1 MRKKVLL
8 LLMLSMVLA
17 LCGCNGGKSEKEQ
30 SSKDKD
36 SIVVG
41 IQNNLDSLDPHI
53 TAAAGTKEVLFNIFE
68 GLVKPDK
75 DGNLIPAVASDY
87 VVSED
92 GKTYTFTIR
101 ENVKFHNGSV
111 VTAEDVKYS
120 IERSAGMIEGE
131 EVMEIS
137 AFKNIESVNV
147 VDASK
152 VEVVLKVADTELIS
166 FMTVA
171 IIPKD
176 YDNQETKPVG
186 TGPFKFVSNTFNKS
200 FVMERFD
207 EYWGTKAYLKTVT
220 FKIIN
225 QASTA
230 VTELKSG
237 AIDIYPYL
245 SEDLASQLGKNT
257 YVVSGNTNLVQAL
270 FLNNMVEPFDDV
282 NVRIALSYAVNKQG
296 LIDMLSNGK
305 GSIIGSGLFPG
316 FGKYYKDCSDVY
328 AYNQE
333 KAKEYLKKA
342 GLEDGFKFTVRVPAN
357 YQYHMDSALVIKDML
372 SKVNVNM
379 EIEGIEW
386 ATWLEDVYVGR
397 NFEATIVGID
407 AKLAPKDMMVRYIS
421 DGGKNF
427 INFASDEYDELYE
440 KAVATTNE
448 EEKVEYYHQMQDI
461 LAKEAAS
468 VFIQDPSLLV
478 AINSELEGYTF
489 YPVYVQDMSV
499 VKFKD

>member
-1 MRKKVLL
+1 MRRKILSLVT
-8 LLMLSMVLA
+8 LSMILA
-17 LCGCNGGKSEKEQ
+17 LCGCKGGKSQETQ
-30 SSKDKD
+30 SSTQKD

-53 TAAAGTKEVLFNIFE
+53 AAAAGTKEVLFNLFE
-68 GLVKPDK
+68 GLVKPDEN
-75 DGNLIPAVASDY
+75 GELIPAVASDY
-87 VVSED
+87 KVSED
-92 GKTYTFTIR
+92 GKTYTFTLR
-101 ENVKFHNGSV
+101 ENVKFHNGDV

-131 EVMEIS
+131 TVLEIS
-137 AFKNIESVNV
+137 AFKNIDSVNV
-147 VDASK
+147 VDAST
-152 VEVVLKVADTELIS
+152 VDVVLKAADTELIS

-176 YDNQETKPVG
+176 YANQETSPVG
-186 TGPFKFVSNTFNKS
+186 TGPFKFVSNTYNQS

-207 EYWGTKAYLKTVT
+207 DYWGDKAYLKTVT
-220 FKIIN
+220 FKIVGS
-225 QASTA
+225 ASTA
-230 VTELKSG
+230 ITELKSG
-237 AIDIYPYL
+237 AIDIYPYMSL
-245 SEDLASQLGKNT
+245 DLANQLSNNT
-257 YVVSGNTNLVQAL
+257 YLVSGNTNLVQAL
-270 FLNNMVEPFDDV
+270 FLNNAVEPFNNED
-282 NVRIALSYAVNKQG
+282 VRIAMSYAVDKQG
-296 LIDMLSNGK
+296 IMDMLSDGK
-305 GSIIGSGLFPG
+305 GTILGSGLFPG

-328 AYNQE
+328 SYNVE

-342 GLEDGFKFTVRVPAN
+342 GYEDGFTFTVRVPSN
-357 YQYHMDSALVIKDML
+357 YQYHMDTALVIKDML
-372 SKVNVNM
+372 ADVNVNM

-427 INFASDEYDELYE
+427 INFDSQEYDELYE
-440 KAVATTNE
+440 KAIATTNE
-448 EEKVEYYHQMQDI
+448 NEKVEYYHQMQDI
-461 LAKEAAS
+461 LANEAAS
-468 VFIQDPSLLV
+468 VFIQDPSMLV